1 MRKARLKNS
10 WSDRYWKDKYRNMAR
25 REIFGR
31 IILTGEEKLT
41 GKHTSLML
49 QFVLPVQMQ
58 DFNMEDTI
66 NDISGHLL
74 VAINDVADGPVAVQ
88 PTWDV
93 HYSRGENE

>member
-1 MRKARLKNS
+1 
-10 WSDRYWKDKYRNMAR
+10 
-25 REIFGR
+25 
-31 IILTGEEKLT
+31 
-41 GKHTSLML
+41 
-49 QFVLPVQMQ
+49 MQ